1 MLSPN
6 ELKKLNLRALNQK
19 EALLPLLEM
28 NNSKIKLLSN
38 VEMILQSVI
47 EAVKKRKREKRSNQ
61 T

>member
-47 EAVKKRKREKRSNQ
+47 EAAKKRKREKRSNQ

>member
-47 EAVKKRKREKRSNQ
+47 EAAKKRKRIKRSNQ